1 MLLKINNFNN
11 KDSILYEYFYSV
23 YRSSLYCEV
32 FYRLTPEILKY
43 HYKRRIIIFGK
54 RYKKKVD
61 KVAKNK
67 HDYIIKIKKLF
78 RRKNRGLK
86 IKGYFFKQ
94 KTKIDYKRFREKNK
108 KKKIKQKKISLKQ
121 KIFIYQKFF

>member
-1 MLLKINNFNN
+1 MLLKINNFNK

-32 FYRLTPEILKY
+32 FYKLSWLILR
-43 HYKRRIIIFGK
+43 HYRRRIVIFGK
-54 RYKKKVD
+54 RYKKKVN

-67 HDYIIKIKKLF
+67 HEYIIKIKRLF

-94 KTKIDYKRFREKNK
+94 KTKIDYKRFKEIK
-108 KKKIKQKKISLKQ
+108 KKKIKKKKFNLKQ